1 MRAREAVTPCAG
13 SRRPD
18 KLSGQPGEVLIGSR
32 PCRSDNQAKYRSRNP
47 LVRYLVERFLAEV
60 ARLVAERA
68 PGRSLE
74 VGCGEGL
81 VLEYLRRRHPRLRVD
96 GLEPDGDALR
106 AARLR
111 NPGTRLVHGDA
122 YDLPIAAASYDLVL
136 CLEVLEHLEDPGRA
150 LAELRRVARRG
161 CILSV
166 PHEPFFRIGNLL
178 RGKNVR
184 RLGDPPDHVQHWT
197 RRGFE
202 SLCRQH
208 VRIDRTVLSFPWI
221 IVAASV

>member
-1 MRAREAVTPCAG
+1 
-13 SRRPD
+13 
-18 KLSGQPGEVLIGSR
+18 L
-32 PCRSDNQAKYRSRNP
+32 
-47 LVRYLVERFLAEV
+47 LVERFLAEV
-60 ARLVAERA
+60 ARLVGERA
-68 PGRSLE
+68 PVRSLE

-81 VLEYLRRRHPRLRVD
+81 VLEYLRRRHPGVRVD
-96 GLEPDGDALR
+96 GLEPDGVALR

-111 NPGTRLVHGDA
+111 NPGARLVHGDA
-122 YDLPIAAASYDLVL
+122 HDLGIRAASYDLVL
-136 CLEVLEHLEDPGRA
+136 CLEVLEHLSDPGRA

-178 RGKNVR
+178 RGKNLS

-202 SLCRQH
+202 SLCKQYVH
-208 VRIDRTVLSFPWI
+208 VDRTVLSFPWI
-221 IVAASV
+221 IVTASV

>member
-1 MRAREAVTPCAG
+1 MRG
-13 SRRPD
+13 LSRIHPLRR
-18 KLSGQPGEVLIGSR
+18 GPGAPLIGPP

-60 ARLVAERA
+60 GRLVAERA
-68 PGRSLE
+68 PARALE

-81 VLEYLRRRHPRLRVD
+81 VLEYLRRRHQGVRVD
-96 GLEPDGDALR
+96 GLEPDMGALR

-111 NPGTRLVHGDA
+111 NPGARLIHGDA
-122 YDLPIAAASYDLVL
+122 HDLGVASGAYDLVL
-136 CLEVLEHLEDPGRA
+136 CLEVLEHLNDPGRA
-150 LAELRRVARRG
+150 LAEIRRVARRG

-166 PHEPFFRIGNLL
+166 PHEPFFRLGNLL
-178 RGKNVR
+178 RGKNLR

-197 RRGFE
+197 RRRFE
-202 SLCRQH
+202 ALCDEH
-208 VRIDRTVLSFPWI
+208 VRIDRTVLAFPWI